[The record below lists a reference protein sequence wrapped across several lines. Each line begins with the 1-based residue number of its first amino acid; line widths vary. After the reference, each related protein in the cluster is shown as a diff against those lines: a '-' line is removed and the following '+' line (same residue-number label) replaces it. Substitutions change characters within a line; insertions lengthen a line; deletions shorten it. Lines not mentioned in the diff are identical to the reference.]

1 MNNNKILKIIDV
13 VDIVLRNKYTIAKHS
28 KAGRILIKI
37 STIFVAC
44 TLIMYFTMKYVRIN
58 WKKYVNRVV
67 VAAASTP

>member
-13 VDIVLRNKYTIAKHS
+13 VDIVLRNKYTIAKQS
-28 KAGRILIKI
+28 KAGKILIKI

-44 TLIMYFTMKYVRIN
+44 ILIMYFTIKYVRIN

-67 VAAASTP
+67 NAAASTP